1 MAKKTLNIVESA
13 YRAVME
19 EQDDT
24 ILWLLAAMQGAGAEH
39 TVVYKRQA
47 VNYAVSGQGVPGLTV
62 GEWKQTQAP
71 KMDRDVIDLIEKRK
85 IPVYVVAEDL
95 ADRGIESGELVPGV
109 QLLSR
114 TALPGLFAEST
125 RWSTTGSSGRPAFGP
140 EGFERK

>member
-1 MAKKTLNIVESA
+1 MAKTTLNIVESA

-24 ILWLLAAMQGAGAEH
+24 ILWLLAAMQGAGAQH
-39 TVVYKRQA
+39 TVVLRGNA

-71 KMDRDVIDLIEKRK
+71 KMDRDVLDLIEKRK

-95 ADRGIESGELVPGV
+95 ADRGIEQAELVPGV
-109 QLLSR
+109 HLLAR
-114 TALPGLFAEST
+114 NELARLFNDYDLVAH
-125 RWSTTGSSGRPAFGP
+125 W
-140 EGFERK
+140 

>member
-39 TVVYKRQA
+39 TVVLRGNA
-47 VNYAVSGQGVPGLTV
+47 VNYAVAGQGAPGLTV

-71 KMDRDVIDLIEKRK
+71 KMDRDVLDLIEKRK

-95 ADRGIESGELVPGV
+95 ADRGIERSELVPGV
-109 QLLSR
+109 QLLAR
-114 TALPGLFAEST
+114 AALPGM
-125 RWSTTGSSGRPAFGP
+125 FGDYALVNHW
-140 EGFERK
+140 

>member
-24 ILWLLAAMQGAGAEH
+24 ILWVLAAMQAAGADH
-39 TVVYKRQA
+39 TVVLRGNA
-47 VNYAVSGQGVPGLTV
+47 VNYAVAGQGAPGLTV

-71 KMDRDVIDLIEKRK
+71 KMDRDVADLIDKRK
-85 IPVYVVAEDL
+85 IPVYVIEEDL
-95 ADRGIESGELVPGV
+95 ADRGIEKRELIPGI

-114 TALPGLFAEST
+114 SGLPRVCDEHAIVSH
-125 RWSTTGSSGRPAFGP
+125 W
-140 EGFERK
+140 

>member
-24 ILWLLAAMQGAGAEH
+24 ILWLLAAMAGAGADH
-39 TVVYKRQA
+39 TVVLRGNA
-47 VNYAVSGQGVPGLTV
+47 VNYAVAGQGGPGLTV

-71 KMDRDVIDLIEKRK
+71 KMDRDVLDLIEKRK
-85 IPVYVVAEDL
+85 IPVFVIEEDL
-95 ADRGIESGELVPGV
+95 ADRGIEQGELVAGV

-114 TALPGLFAEST
+114 TALPGLFADYALVNH
-125 RWSTTGSSGRPAFGP
+125 W
-140 EGFERK
+140 